1 LMKSHSS
8 FNSNNMIN
16 LCGVFS
22 EIDLRVH
29 GMLYFRDGSVT
40 NIEGHDT
47 VLIKCRISGHR
58 ALTGVYHIPRLTT
71 NIISLSQLEEASYK
85 ILLHGGFLK
94 LWD

>member
-1 LMKSHSS
+1 MKSHSS

-22 EIDLRVH
+22 EIDLGVH
-29 GMLYFRDGSVT
+29 GMLCFRDGSVT
-40 NIEGHDT
+40 NIKGHDT
-47 VLIKCRISGHR
+47 VLIKCRIGGHR
-58 ALTGVYHIPRLTT
+58 ALTGVYHIPHLTT